1 MKNVFLFAIVT
12 GILFLS
18 CESSKDS
25 GKSSF
30 TINVEIKGV
39 EDNTPIYLQLIK
51 NEDLHKIDSAN
62 LISSKVS
69 FTGSFETPEMV
80 FITIGETRKMV
91 NLFAENAVISV
102 VVDVENLDKAQVSGS
117 KSHDDMMVFKK
128 YMEPIDKQS
137 SEINEEYRN
146 AVAKSDNDAVNALR
160 ARFETMRLEQIAM
173 FKKFISDH
181 SKSFLSPFIIRR
193 YLGTELEY
201 KELDEMLSQLSPSVH
216 SSKDYQELKKQAES
230 LKSTAIG
237 MPAADFA
244 LNDSTGN
251 PIAISSFKG
260 KILLID
266 FWASWCGPCRREN
279 PNVVRIYNDY
289 KDKGFE
295 IIGVSFDESKSK
307 WIDAIHQDQLTWPH
321 ISDLKGWQS
330 YAAKLYSI
338 QAIPATIL
346 LDREGIIIAKN
357 LRGEAL
363 REKLEEIYKQE
374 G

>member
-173 FKKFISDH
+173 FKKFVSDH

>member
-1 MKNVFLFAIVT
+1 MKNVFLFALVIGV
-12 GILFLS
+12 IFLS
-18 CESSKDS
+18 CESSKES
-25 GKSSF
+25 GESSF
-30 TINVEIKGV
+30 TINAEIKGV
-39 EDNTPIYLQLIK
+39 DDNTPIYLQLIK
-51 NEDLHKIDSAN
+51 DEDLHTIDSAN
-62 LISSKVS
+62 LISSKVK

-102 VVDVENLDKAQVSGS
+102 VVDIDNLDKAQVSGS
-117 KSHDDMMVFKK
+117 KSHDDMMDFKK

-146 AVAKSDNDAVNALR
+146 AVANSDNATVNALR
-160 ARFETMRLEQIAM
+160 GRFETMRMEQMAM
-173 FKKFISDH
+173 FKKFVSDH
-181 SKSFLSPFIIRR
+181 SESFLSPFIIRR
-193 YLGTELEY
+193 YLGNELEY
-201 KELDEMLSQLSPSVH
+201 KELDEMLSQLSPLVH
-216 SSKDYQELKKQAES
+216 SSRDYQELKKQAES

-237 MPAADFA
+237 MPAVDFA

-330 YAAKLYSI
+330 YAARLYSI